1 MAGGIMKRNGNG
13 RGGRFAQNAEINVTP
28 MVDVMLVL
36 LVIFM
41 VTAPM
46 LTVGVPVDLPQ
57 AAAPSIPE
65 DQTPVE
71 VTVQKDGTIYVQEN
85 KVTIDNL
92 MPLLMAV
99 TESNPD
105 TRIYVR
111 GDANATYAQIM
122 QVMGQVTSAGFKK
135 VALVALPPTTASRR

>member
-1 MAGGIMKRNGNG
+1 MAGGLMKRGGGRNG
-13 RGGRFAQNAEINVTP
+13 RYTPNAEINVTP

-57 AAAPSIPE
+57 ANAPNIPE
-65 DQTPVE
+65 DRTPVE
-71 VTVQKDGTIYVQEN
+71 ITVQKDGTIYVQEN
-85 KVTIDNL
+85 KVTMDNL
-92 MPLLMAV
+92 MPLLLAV
-99 TESNPD
+99 TDSNPE

-111 GDANATYAQIM
+111 GDAGISYGQMM
-122 QVMGQVTSAGFKK
+122 QVMGEITTAGFKK
-135 VALVALPPTTASRR
+135 VGLVALPAATASRH